1 MKLNKTK
8 GVKKEPKR
16 KTLKKKKK
24 LIIMNSNNTQQEP
37 PAKMSPKPSA
47 PYNKSFI
54 AILEQLNKIM
64 LGKGEVMRARAY
76 QKAIQSIMA
85 VEGNINSA
93 DDIKGLKGVG
103 KTIVDKFNEFVKTGT
118 LSVIE
123 REKNNPVLLFS
134 EVYGIGPKKAKDL
147 VEKGIKTIAQ
157 LRENKKLLND
167 KQLIG
172 LEHYE
177 DILKRIPRSEIQEY
191 EKHFAGVF
199 SALKQP
205 TATFSIVG
213 SYRRGASDSGD
224 IDLII
229 TDSGNDSSV
238 LQKFVAALIDK
249 KIILHKLTDGKT
261 KILVVTQLPGKPAR
275 RVDFLYSSPTEF
287 PFAQLYF
294 TGSKTFNTLM
304 RQRALDMGYTLNE
317 HGIYH
322 MVSGKKGA
330 LVDNTF
336 ATEKDI
342 FTFLKMEYKEPKS
355 RLGAAAIV
363 DLKTPPKV
371 EVPAPVEPAPVEPAP
386 VEPTPVEPT
395 PVEPA
400 PVEPTPVEP
409 KKRTRC
415 PKGTRKNPTTGK
427 CDDPKNIKKVKTPKK
442 KSKKQKLLVLNNDPV
457 EAPKVEALPKVEA
470 PKVEAPKVEVP
481 KVEALPK
488 VEAPKVEAPKVEA
501 PKVEALPKVKAPI
514 IKKKPVVSSKTH
526 LKNFQKKGVKYLNE
540 LDKEVL
546 KKALQYATDLYHNE
560 PEKVFLS
567 DNEFDVIKEY
577 YDKKFE
583 PFVEI
588 GAPIKQDKAKVTLPY
603 PMPSMDKIKPS
614 TNALEKWL
622 TKYNDPTD
630 YVISGKLDGIS
641 GLYVVKNGEKNLY
654 TRGDGEVG
662 QDISGLIPYLKL
674 PQVPKD
680 HKDKTVVIRGEFII
694 SKENFEKHFK
704 DTGAKNARNTVSGII
719 GRKTVDPASIKH
731 VDFVAYELMKPEM
744 KISEQLAYISKLTDS
759 NVVKHSQSSA
769 LTNEMLSDM
778 LVDFRTNYKY
788 ETDGIIVAHNKLYS
802 VRKNKNPEH
811 AFAFK
816 MVVSDQVIEAK
827 VVDVIW
833 TPSKDGYLKPRV
845 RIEPVEV
852 GGVTIEYATGF
863 NAAFIEKN
871 KIGVGALIQI
881 VRSGDVIPDIKK
893 VVVPAAEPL
902 MPDVPYVW
910 GKTHV
915 DIMLTE
921 ENKAKDPTVKAKN
934 IAGFFKILET
944 EGLSSGTVDRL
955 IAAGYDDVCKII
967 PITKEQLL
975 KLDGFKEKKATKIH
989 KAINE
994 ALTNASPILIM
1005 KASNIFGRGFGERR
1019 LEPIF
1024 EKYPDILVSKESP
1037 EAKIAKVAQVQG
1049 IATLTATTFVNKIP
1063 EFMAFIKKCGLEDR
1077 FIATK
1082 TKKGSEKQSKNA
1094 KEANVVVAPM
1104 IVKEKKGD
1112 PNHPLYGKSVM
1123 FSGFRPKELIAQL
1136 LDVGGKLGSSVSK
1149 KTFALVVKDKDDDS
1163 GKITKAKSLGIPV
1176 MNGEEFQAKYFK

>member
-37 PAKMSPKPSA
+37 PAKMPTKPSA

-54 AILEQLNKIM
+54 VILEQLNKIM

-123 REKNNPVLLFS
+123 REKNNPILLFS

-191 EKHFAGVF
+191 EKHFAGIF

-213 SYRRGASDSGD
+213 SYRRGATDSGD

-275 RVDFLYSSPTEF
+275 RVDFLYSSPIEF

-371 EVPAPVEPAPVEPAP
+371 EAPAPVEPAPVEP
-386 VEPTPVEPT
+386 V
-395 PVEPA
+395 
-400 PVEPTPVEP
+400 PVEP

-415 PKGTRKNPTTGK
+415 PKGTRKNPATGK

-457 EAPKVEALPKVEA
+457 EALPKI
-470 PKVEAPKVEVP
+470 EV
-481 KVEALPK
+481 
-488 VEAPKVEAPKVEA
+488 
-501 PKVEALPKVKAPI
+501 PI

-526 LKNFQKKGVKYLNE
+526 LKNFQKKGVKYLSG
-540 LDKEVL
+540 LDKEVF

-583 PFVEI
+583 PFVDI

-704 DTGAKNARNTVSGII
+704 ETGAKNARNTVSGII
-719 GRKTVDPASIKH
+719 GRKTVDPASINH

-759 NVVKHSQSSA
+759 NVVKHSHSSV

-944 EGLSSGTVDRL
+944 EGLSGGTVDRL

-1024 EKYPDILVSKESP
+1024 EKYPDILVSKDSP

-1082 TKKGSEKQSKNA
+1082 TKKGSEKQDKNA
-1094 KEANVVVAPM
+1094 KEADVVVAPM